1 MFELSPEQLETVR
14 RLLAE
19 QVPGIEVRAF
29 GSRVKGTA
37 KKYSDLDLVVMG
49 KEQLPQEVLFRLQD
63 VFEESELPIRI
74 DVLDWHRITPGFRAM
89 IERGSEI
96 VQRATP

>member
-1 MFELSPEQLETVR
+1 MLELSPEQLETVR